1 MEKMRIGIVGCGD
14 ISGIYLKNL
23 TELYRE
29 VEVTHVC
36 DVAGERAEAA
46 AKAYSVPRSSTDMK
60 ELMEDPNVDIVLNL
74 GRTFDH
80 YGISEAALN
89 AGKHV
94 YSEKPL
100 GITFEEGKKL
110 TALAEEKGLALG
122 CAPDTF
128 LGGAFQTCRRIIESG
143 MLGDIVGA
151 SAFMVC
157 RGHES
162 WHPNPAFYYKPGGG
176 PMLDMGPYYITAL
189 VNLMGGIR
197 SVCGMAKQSF
207 PVRTITS
214 EPRFGE
220 TIQVEVDT
228 HVNGLMEFENGA
240 IGNILTTF
248 DVYDSKAP
256 AIEIYGSEGTL
267 QVPDPDWFGGEIKL
281 YRPETEEYSVIP
293 AMFPYDG
300 NCRGL
305 GLADM
310 AKAVQTGRDVRVSGG
325 RALHVLEVMCGFIQ
339 SSTERRWVDIE
350 TPYTK
355 PELMKSTALR
365 GILD

>member
-1 MEKMRIGIVGCGD
+1 MKKMRIGIVGCGD

-23 TELYRE
+23 TEMYHE
-29 VEVTHVC
+29 VEVVHVC
-36 DVAGERAEAA
+36 DVVAERVEAA
-46 AKAYSVPRSSTDMK
+46 AKEYSIARHSTDMK
-60 ELMEDPNVDIVLNL
+60 DLMNDPDVDIVLNL

-80 YGISEAALN
+80 YAISEAALN

-100 GITFEEGKKL
+100 GITLEEGKKL
-110 TALAEEKGLALG
+110 IALAKEKGLHIG

-128 LGGAFQTCRRIIESG
+128 LGGAFQTCRKIIESG
-143 MLGDIVGA
+143 MIGDLVGA

-162 WHPNPAFYYKPGGG
+162 WHPNPGFYYKPGGG
-176 PMLDMGPYYITAL
+176 PMLDMGPYYITTL
-189 VNLMGGIR
+189 INLMGGIKR
-197 SVCGMAKQSF
+197 VTGMARKTF

-214 EPRFGE
+214 QPHYGD
-220 TIQVEVDT
+220 TIDVEVDT

-240 IGNILTTF
+240 IGSILTTF
-248 DVYDSKAP
+248 DVYNSKAP
-256 AIEIYGSEGTL
+256 SIEIYGTEGTL

-293 AMFPYDG
+293 SMFPYDG

-310 AKAVQTGRDVRVSGG
+310 AKAIQTGREIRVSGE
-325 RALHVLEVMCGFIQ
+325 RALHVLEVMCGFIK
-339 SSTERRWVDIE
+339 SSEEHRHIDIE

-355 PELMKSTALR
+355 PALMKSTAIK

>member
-1 MEKMRIGIVGCGD
+1 MDKMRIGIVGCGD

-23 TELYRE
+23 TELNRE

-36 DVAGERAEAA
+36 DVMAERARGAA
-46 AKAYSVPRSSTDMK
+46 EEHGIRRFSTDMN
-60 ELMEDPNVDIVLNL
+60 ELVNDPQVDIVLNL

-80 YGISEAALN
+80 FGISAAALN

-100 GITFEEGKKL
+100 GITFEEGKAL
-110 TALAEEKGLALG
+110 VDLAEEKGLLLG

-128 LGGAFQTCRRIIESG
+128 LGGAFQTCRKIIESG
-143 MLGDIVGA
+143 MIGDLIGA

-162 WHPNPAFYYKPGGG
+162 WHPNPDFYYKPGGG
-176 PMLDMGPYYITAL
+176 PMLDMGPYYITTL
-189 VNLMGGIR
+189 VNLMGGIK
-197 SVCGMAKQSF
+197 SVSGMAKKSF

-220 TIQVEVDT
+220 TIEVEVET

-240 IGNILTTF
+240 VGNILTTF
-248 DVYDSKAP
+248 DVYHSKAP
-256 AIEIYGSEGTL
+256 SIEIYGSEGTL

-281 YRPETEEYSVIP
+281 YRPETEDYSVIP
-293 AMFPYDG
+293 SMFPYDG

-310 AKAVQTGRDVRVSGG
+310 AKAVQTGREMRVSGR
-325 RALHVLEVMCGFIQ
+325 RALHVLEVMCGFIK
-339 SSTERRWVDIE
+339 SSEERRTVDIG
-350 TPYTK
+350 TGYTK
-355 PELMKSTALR
+355 PALMKSTGLA